1 MAIIPYEN
9 IYRSGNQ
16 VDELYRS
23 GNEIV
28 KMYRSGDLI
37 YQKLSSVPDDSII
50 PLTFEIITSGT
61 ILWKKS
67 SQVGGAM
74 AIQYSLNGGDWIS
87 ITSTFNGTPISVSTG
102 DILQLKGTN
111 STYYADTIH
120 NYFDSTANYYV
131 YGNIMSL
138 IYGDNF
144 IGQTTLEASNTFNRL
159 FQNSTGLTNHSVHK
173 LLLPATTLTN
183 RCYYGMFYGCASLTR
198 APELPAP
205 TLVEDCYRW
214 MFYDCTSLN
223 YIKCLATDISA
234 SNCTNEWVRNVA
246 STGTFVKPSSMS
258 SWTRDVSGIPAGW
271 TVKNEGGV
279 EPTGHT
285 AYVVVDG
292 TRIDLNKTSDN
303 IYEMVFAESYSS
315 LTLYYDNKIVT
326 ASTLTLTIEN
336 SPVAYEVNFEVAG
349 IEADSYGATS
359 INGISFYAETNE
371 VYIGLS

>member
-50 PLTFEIITSGT
+50 PLTFEIIANGT
-61 ILWKKS
+61 ILWMRS
-67 SQVGGAM
+67 SQFGGAKS
-74 AIQYSLNGGDWIS
+74 IQYSLNGGDWIN
-87 ITSTFNGTPISVSTG
+87 ITSNFDGIQIGVSAG

-111 STYYADTIH
+111 STYCSNSIW

-144 IGQTTLEASNTFNRL
+144 IGQTTLEEPYTFYRL
-159 FQNSTGLTNHSVHK
+159 FANSTGLTNHSVHK

-183 RCYYGMFYGCASLTR
+183 GCYYGMFYGCASLTR
-198 APELPAP
+198 APELPAT
-205 TLVEDCYRW
+205 TLVEDCYRR

-223 YIKCLATDISA
+223 NIKCLATDISA
-234 SNCTNEWVRNVA
+234 SNCTIEWVRNVA

-258 SWTRDVSGIPAGW
+258 SWTTGIDGIPSGW
-271 TVKNEGGV
+271 TVQN
-279 EPTGHT
+279 
-285 AYVVVDG
+285 A
-292 TRIDLNKTSDN
+292 
-303 IYEMVFAESYSS
+303 
-315 LTLYYDNKIVT
+315 
-326 ASTLTLTIEN
+326 
-336 SPVAYEVNFEVAG
+336 
-349 IEADSYGATS
+349 
-359 INGISFYAETNE
+359 
-371 VYIGLS
+371 

>member
-1 MAIIPYEN
+1 MAIIPYEK

-61 ILWKKS
+61 ILWKINTNT
-67 SQVGGAM
+67 GGAK

-87 ITSTFNGTPISVSTG
+87 ITSTYEGTPISVSAG

-111 STYYADTIH
+111 SAYCKDDYSRS

-144 IGQTTLEASNTFNRL
+144 IGQTTLEAPNTFYRL
-159 FQNSTGLTNHSVHK
+159 FANSTGLTNHSVHK

-183 RCYYGMFYGCASLTR
+183 GCYGSMFYGCALLTR

-205 TLVEDCYRW
+205 TLVEDCYRR

-223 YIKCLATDISA
+223 YIKCLATDVSA

-258 SWTRDVSGIPAGW
+258 SWTSGINGIPAGW
-271 TVKNEGGV
+271 TVKN
-279 EPTGHT
+279 
-285 AYVVVDG
+285 A
-292 TRIDLNKTSDN
+292 
-303 IYEMVFAESYSS
+303 
-315 LTLYYDNKIVT
+315 
-326 ASTLTLTIEN
+326 
-336 SPVAYEVNFEVAG
+336 
-349 IEADSYGATS
+349 
-359 INGISFYAETNE
+359 
-371 VYIGLS
+371 